1 MRPIVVYNES
11 MNRGRVSGAG
21 ITLLLLLVFSFPGEV
36 AATQR
41 LNTVFAKVVAVND
54 GDTLSVVIGRKKERV
69 RLIGID
75 APELAQR
82 PWGGHARKHLRDL
95 LGFPGNRVT
104 LEFDLEKRDRY
115 GRLLAYVRTGDN
127 KLVNLEM
134 VRDGYAVLY
143 TFPPNVRYVELLREG
158 QRYARE
164 KGLGIWGRNGLKEMP
179 RDYRR
184 EHRR

>member
-1 MRPIVVYNES
+1 MIIRRLS
-11 MNRGRVSGAG
+11 KAG
-21 ITLLLLLVFSFPGEV
+21 IAFFLLLSFLFPGE
-36 AATQR
+36 AASAPGARTAS
-41 LNTVFAKVVAVND
+41 AKLVAVHD
-54 GDTLSVVIGRKKERV
+54 GDTLSVIVGRKKERV

-82 PWGGHARKHLRDL
+82 PWGGHAKRHLKDL
-95 LGFPGNRVT
+95 LGYTGTGLT
-104 LEFDLEKRDRY
+104 LEFDVEKRDRY

-127 KLVNLEM
+127 ALVNLEM

-143 TFPPNVRYVELLREG
+143 TFPPNVKYVDLLREG

-179 RDYRR
+179 KDYRR
-184 EHRR
+184 EHPRH